1 MKSIEVLDKDFKRL
15 CWMDNNTENG
25 LHFTDDKLSTSIE
38 GGIYTL
44 EFSSPKDSP
53 QAVHLKEGHY
63 ITFLNRQ
70 GVRVLGTI
78 MTVDETSRYKKVY
91 MEDTSLNLINKVV
104 LEQTL
109 PSTPQSIAF
118 YINDAL
124 EDTGWKIGQNESN
137 TKKQIEY
144 TNNETLLQRIK
155 KICEDFGVEFYFETK
170 IETPGAPE
178 FFIHV
183 VKQRQEGEPGFRL
196 TSDDFIEGL
205 ERKVNIDNIVTKLIV
220 KGEEKQATDTVGA
233 DAGTAPT
240 PAPTKKYDQP
250 TASRYDKSKASGA
263 TQMSTTG
270 WNLAEVNRF
279 RMDAAD
285 PPHVTG
291 AYIDNFLRRYYRD
304 SPLIGHGQK
313 IKDYADY
320 FGVSVGAFM
329 GVVAKETTYGRA
341 SCGGRYNFGCI
352 MWTQGSPFPS
362 VWAVDRNWINPP
374 TVESGIAAWFKLLRW
389 SYLQPGSS
397 FYSTNYNQ
405 FLNYYSPPFENT
417 QATFKNL
424 MWAQL
429 KSFGYNTS
437 DSTTK
442 KNYSKSSDNPLTLK
456 VSNTSI
462 SSNATTAPSKS
473 AHDGMIDKMI
483 KWFTDREGKVSYSM
497 QRRSGPSSYDCSS
510 AVYSAL
516 FYAGF
521 KPNITW
527 LGSTV
532 SLWGDIGTNKLMY
545 EIRRSE
551 ARRGDI
557 FLSGG
562 RGAASSGANG
572 HTGVFLSNSQIIH
585 CNGTDNG
592 ITRTRVE
599 GRAGSPIYCF
609 RLVNKN
615 PSPVS
620 SGSGISSMTER
631 AVQRALAQ
639 VGGRYVWGGV
649 AFKANDC
656 SGLIYEA
663 YRYAGFA
670 INHRCTTHTI
680 AAQRSP
686 FRKISASQARR
697 GDLAITMGGGHVEIL
712 LQEPSKGIS
721 VVHAASPGMGI
732 IRQNSHSGRLVG
744 YYRVMP
750 PNSGGGN
757 NAPPTS
763 GGMFSHHPTVPNKS
777 QVNYGFAAP
786 GYTSH
791 RGTDIVYLDG
801 SSEIYA
807 VDSGVVE
814 AGQSSCFVGN
824 RNCGGGWGNYVRIKH
839 ANGWSTL
846 YAHLSSLN
854 VRVGQTVTAGQV
866 IGVMGNT
873 GRSDGKHLHLELW
886 QPNGN
891 RVDAE
896 KYLDFSGYKQLFK

>member
-1 MKSIEVLDKDFKRL
+1 
-15 CWMDNNTENG
+15 MDNNTENG
-25 LHFTDDKLSTSIE
+25 LHFTQDKLSTSID
-38 GGIYTL
+38 GGVYTL

-78 MTVDETSRYKKVY
+78 MTVHEVGRYKKVY
-91 MEDTSLNLINKVV
+91 MEDTSLNLVNKVV
-104 LEQTL
+104 TKQEL
-109 PSTPQSIAF
+109 PTTAQPISF
-118 YINDAL
+118 YLNDVL
-124 EDTGWKIGQNESN
+124 KDTGWEIGDNESN
-137 TKKQIEY
+137 TRLQLEY
-144 TNNETLLQRIK
+144 TNNETLLARVR
-155 KICEDFGVEFYFETK
+155 KITSDFGVEFYFETL
-170 IETPGAPE
+170 IDTPGAPN
-178 FFIHV
+178 FHIHI
-183 VKQRQEGEPGFRL
+183 VKQRLEGDKGFRL
-196 TSDDFIEGL
+196 SSDDFVEGI

-220 KGEEKQATDTVGA
+220 EGKA
-233 DAGTAPT
+233 TAPESLVSGT
-240 PAPTKKYDQP
+240 NNQTTVTTKKYAQP
-250 TASRYDKSKASGA
+250 VAKQFDASKATGA
-263 TQMSTTG
+263 TRLSTTG
-270 WNLAEVNRF
+270 WNLAEINRF
-279 RMDAAD
+279 RMNQAD

-291 AYIDNFLRRYYRD
+291 AYIDTFLRNFYRD
-304 SPLIGHGQK
+304 SPLVGHGQK
-313 IKDYADY
+313 IKDYSDY

-329 GVVAKETTYGRA
+329 GVIAKETTFGRN

-352 MWTQGSPFPS
+352 RWTSGSPFP
-362 VWAVDRNWINPP
+362 NQGGWINPP
-374 TVESGIAAWFKLLRW
+374 NIESALGAWFKLVR
-389 SYLQPGSS
+389 Y
-397 FYSTNYNQ
+397 FYIETGQVTYEA
-405 FLNYYSPPFENT
+405 FLNKYSPTFENNH
-417 QATFKNL
+417 ATFKNL
-424 MWAQL
+424 MWSVI

-437 DSTTK
+437 DSTAK

-456 VSNTSI
+456 VSNTSV
-462 SSNATTAPSKS
+462 SSNATTAPTKS
-473 AHDGMIDKMI
+473 AQDEMIDKMI

-497 QRRSGPSSYDCSS
+497 SYRGGPSSYDCSS

-516 FYAGF
+516 RYAGF
-521 KPNITW
+521 KTNITW

-532 SLWGDIGTNKLMY
+532 SLWSDIGTNKLMY

-557 FLSGG
+557 FLSGP
-562 RGAASSGANG
+562 RGSASAGASG

-585 CNGTDNG
+585 CNYSDNG

-609 RLVNKN
+609 RLVDKN
-615 PSPVS
+615 PS
-620 SGSGISSMTER
+620 SGSGESSGTSSMTER
-631 AVQRALAQ
+631 AVVRALAQ
-639 VGGRYVWGGV
+639 VGGRYVWGGT

-663 YRYAGFA
+663 YRYAGFR
-670 INHRCTTHTI
+670 IDHRCTTHTI
-680 AAQRSP
+680 MAQRSP
-686 FRKISASQARR
+686 FRKISTSQARR

-712 LQEPSKGIS
+712 LQEPSKGIR
-721 VVHAASPGMGI
+721 VVHSASPGMGI

-744 YYRVMP
+744 YYRVVAP
-750 PNSGGGN
+750 SSGGGN
-757 NAPPTS
+757 SSPSTSSGMYSHYPTIPS
-763 GGMFSHHPTVPNKS
+763 KS
-777 QVNYGFAAP
+777 RVNYGFAAP

-807 VDSGVVE
+807 VDNGVVE
-814 AGQSSCFVGN
+814 AGQSGCVVGN

-886 QPNGN
+886 QPDGN

-896 KYLDFSGYKQLFK
+896 KYLDFSGYRQLFK